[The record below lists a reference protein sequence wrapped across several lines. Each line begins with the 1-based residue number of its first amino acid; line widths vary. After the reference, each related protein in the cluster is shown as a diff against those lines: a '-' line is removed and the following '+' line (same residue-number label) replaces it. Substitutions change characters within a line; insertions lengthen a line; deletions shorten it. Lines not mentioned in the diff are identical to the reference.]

1 MEEVLQKQ
9 LQVNEMNF
17 STLAKV
23 TQAIYQNKQDGLYY
37 FPLLR
42 TVIPQKAFFADTWLV
57 HLSHPLTKQGN

>member
-37 FPLLR
+37 FPSYTL
-42 TVIPQKAFFADTWLV
+42 
-57 HLSHPLTKQGN
+57 